1 MRLFF
6 SFLGVLEKKEPPELI
21 FVLLEKKDPPDLI
34 TKVLEK
40 KDIFLEKKNRS
51 LIIINYVQI

>member
-6 SFLGVLEKKEPPELI
+6 PFLGVLEKKEPPEL
-21 FVLLEKKDPPDLI
+21 LEKKEPPDLI

-40 KDIFLEKKNRS
+40 KKPVAFFNKF
-51 LIIINYVQI
+51 V